1 MKNDRRFISYRTI
14 IALGFNISVDKPP
27 ARIRTVRL
35 PNEPYLQHNGYKPA
49 PLDLSAV
56 DLNAK
61 MEELVDKLAE
71 NTHNVWAR
79 ERISQVQY
87 TVYLYSNS
95 TYCRIYQYTMYR
107 VAQKQ

>member
-1 MKNDRRFISYRTI
+1 MLAGPI
-14 IALGFNISVDKPP
+14 ILTPFGAGYPDLLQKFAIFGVFALGFNISVDKPP

-35 PNEPYLQHNGYKPA
+35 SNEPYLQHNGYKPA
-49 PLDLSAV
+49 PLDLGAV

-79 ERISQVQY
+79 ERISQV
-87 TVYLYSNS
+87 NK
-95 TYCRIYQYTMYR
+95 I
-107 VAQKQ
+107 A